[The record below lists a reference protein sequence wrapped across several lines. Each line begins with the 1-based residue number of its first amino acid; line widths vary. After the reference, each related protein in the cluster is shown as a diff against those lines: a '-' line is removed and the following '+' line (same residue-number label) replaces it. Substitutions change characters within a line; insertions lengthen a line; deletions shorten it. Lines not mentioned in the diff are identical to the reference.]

1 MDKSEQS
8 NVATSGSCD
17 AVRFATAWSTN
28 ADPASAGAEAVKLAT
43 EGLGCP
49 AKGVVFH
56 TYYRQAGFVPADQ
69 TEVSP
74 DSDAEKT
81 AAKAVAATAGEVP
94 SIGCRARAL
103 VDCGT
108 LMENHVA
115 VLAVGG
121 ERVSCA
127 ATATAI
133 LDDLGVTGTKIGQG
147 LKDVDDLK
155 VVIALAEIRLGFEA
169 KAGVNV
175 EDFIRGVTENVSS
188 SATLLGGM
196 SMCSPGNPTGQ
207 EVPDAQFCNGEP
219 MTGYVVA
226 LGIGGPI
233 TVLSNHTD
241 EFSASAE
248 TTLVTKARD
257 KWVISLDGEPAADVY
272 RRLRGMRPDE
282 TFTSEWQHPLGV
294 VVAPEKVCVRIIMDW
309 IDKNGRDR
317 QGDPTT
323 LPPGALRCVR
333 PIAEGTTLRV
343 LRGGDDAGA
352 IIDSATQGAAEMMQ
366 EAQDSGAAPL
376 LALLSTCCARGM
388 RLRMFGKGGEDEV
401 LGGILP
407 VTQRKFPVFGF
418 YAWGELGPIKG
429 EYQGLRHQ
437 YQEHTFVG
445 VLLCAPQHEDAG

>member
-1 MDKSEQS
+1 MTDKSQTELIS
-8 NVATSGSCD
+8 VVIPFYKGE
-17 AVRFATAWSTN
+17 RYL
-28 ADPASAGAEAVKLAT
+28 AEALRSVFDQTYRPLEVIVVDDGSPTPCDEILAQFDQPIHLIRQENQGVAAARNTGIRAAHGKYIALLDQDDVWLPEKLA
-43 EGLGCP
+43 
-49 AKGVVFH
+49 
-56 TYYRQAGFVPADQ
+56 RQLELMQSGPG
-69 TEVSP
+69 T
-74 DSDAEKT
+74 
-81 AAKAVAATAGEVP
+81 
-94 SIGCRARAL
+94 AL
-103 VDCGT
+103 VFAPC
-108 LMENHVA
+108 
-115 VLAVGG
+115 
-121 ERVSCA
+121 
-127 ATATAI
+127 
-133 LDDLGVTGTKIGQG
+133 
-147 LKDVDDLK
+147 
-155 VVIALAEIRLGFEA
+155 
-169 KAGVNV
+169 
-175 EDFIRGVTENVSS
+175 
-188 SATLLGGM
+188 
-196 SMCSPGNPTGQ
+196 
-207 EVPDAQFCNGEP
+207 
-219 MTGYVVA
+219 
-226 LGIGGPI
+226 
-233 TVLSNHTD
+233 
-241 EFSASAE
+241 
-248 TTLVTKARD
+248 
-257 KWVISLDGEPAADVY
+257 IS
-272 RRLRGMRPDE
+272 
-282 TFTSEWQHPLGV
+282 
-294 VVAPEKVCVRIIMDW
+294 